1 MDFILVWFWFCC
13 DVFHG
18 SFDDEDGNHE
28 AADGG
33 IDEVQTAV
41 GWRLARDR
49 REPRRFCAA
58 NCAVKLIPIPK
69 SHEAANT
76 SEKAA
81 LWKETE
87 EDEMTSL
94 A

>member
-13 DVFHG
+13 DVFRG
-18 SFDDEDGNHE
+18 SFDDEVGNHE
-28 AADGG
+28 AADEG
-33 IDEVQTAV
+33 IDKVQTTV
-41 GWRLARDR
+41 GWRPARDR
-49 REPRRFCAA
+49 QEQRRFCAA

-69 SHEAANT
+69 SHEAAIA

-81 LWKETE
+81 LWNETE